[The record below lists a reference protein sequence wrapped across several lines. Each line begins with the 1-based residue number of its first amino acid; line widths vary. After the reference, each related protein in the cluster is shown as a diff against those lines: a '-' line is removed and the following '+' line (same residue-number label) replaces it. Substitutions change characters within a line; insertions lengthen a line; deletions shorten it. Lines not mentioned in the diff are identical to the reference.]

1 MGTMQIGYDVE
12 WHGEGD
18 VTPRFVEH
26 ARSLHAEMLRQGRAG
41 RPCIGLTGPWC
52 YYRGLRDRL
61 DILQVLWEE
70 GLRFTRADGR
80 NEHDRHPVAIDVHP
94 YLENL

>member
-41 RPCIGLTGPWC
+41 RAVHRT
-52 YYRGLRDRL
+52 DRAL
-61 DILQVLWEE
+61 VLLP
-70 GLRFTRADGR
+70 GA
-80 NEHDRHPVAIDVHP
+80 A
-94 YLENL
+94 